1 MTRRTVLFLTFG
13 LVTMMAAPAHAD
25 DLYRRGAWSALA
37 SDPTA
42 RAVGDALTVVIY
54 ESASA
59 SNSAQSGG
67 RRSLKLS
74 GQAASG
80 AGSTTGRAELS
91 GGFDDAGQTGR
102 SGKLLAQIS
111 VTVDGVLPN
120 GDLHVSG
127 AQTLNIGGE
136 RTFIRLAG
144 RVRRADIAGDNTV
157 TSSRLADAAIDYD
170 GAGFVSRRGAP
181 SRVARIFDWLGLL

>member
-1 MTRRTVLFLTFG
+1 MKRLASLVLWG
-13 LVTMMAAPAHAD
+13 GAAMIAVAPAQAD
-25 DLYRRGAWSALA
+25 DLYRRNAWSALA
-37 SDPTA
+37 ADPTA
-42 RAVGDALTVVIY
+42 RTIGDALTVVIY

-59 SNSAQSGG
+59 TNSAQSGG
-67 RRSLKLS
+67 RRNLKLS
-74 GQAASG
+74 GQAS
-80 AGSTTGRAELS
+80 AGSSSSTGRAELS

-111 VTVDGVLPN
+111 VTVDAVLPN

-127 AQTLNIGGE
+127 AQTLNVGGE

-144 RVRRADIAGDNTV
+144 RVRRSDISGDNTV

-181 SRVARIFDWLGLL
+181 SRVAKIFDWLGLL